1 MDDRPVAVV
10 PHKPRTLA
18 NEREKAAQLIRE
30 AALIKPDERNCQGM
44 VKLRVDMS
52 TPLSPEN
59 PYLLNEDGSV
69 QTRPCKN
76 SAIRGG
82 FVCTKHGGS
91 APQVRKK
98 ANKRLLAMVEPS
110 IIRLEALIH
119 QDEHMPTALGA
130 IRTVLER
137 AGSSAPIGPLAKDT
151 GDKDMRPIINI
162 GIKVGGID
170 KPVVSVGMLPS
181 VEEGEIVGDD
191 SDDE

>member
-1 MDDRPVAVV
+1 LERQ
-10 PHKPRTLA
+10 
-18 NEREKAAQLIRE
+18 REKSARLLRE
-30 AALIKPDERNCQGM
+30 AGEIKPGERACRGN
-44 VKLRVDMS
+44 VKLRADMS
-52 TPLSPEN
+52 KRVSPEN
-59 PYLLNEDGSV
+59 PHLLNEDGSV
-69 QTRPCKN
+69 QTRPCKR

-82 FVCTKHGGS
+82 FVCPMHGGG

-137 AGSSAPIGPLAKDT
+137 AGSSAPIGPMAKES

-170 KPVVSVGMLPS
+170 NPVVSVGMLPTIPG